1 MARIIL
7 ALESDLHGGNKLGLM
22 RPGIILEDLQQ
33 SGDKREWQPEATESQ
48 RALWSLRVEN
58 ICKVMALIGDG
69 ELHYAQCGDATQG
82 VKHPAELVS
91 TRLAD
96 QITIAVDNAEQMI
109 ALPGLKSAVFIIGT
123 AAHNFAQGSADVLI
137 THQLKDR
144 YPDIPIH
151 LNYHALVDYSGYTVD
166 YAHHGAYPG
175 SREWLRGN
183 SVRYYLQSL
192 MLHQIRHGRKPPDL
206 VVRGHY
212 HSPVIETV
220 RLGGYTSTAVVLPSM
235 CMIDDF
241 AHQAARSPDDVTCGM
256 MVVEIV
262 DGRLVDIHQLTR
274 TYDTRTEIR
283 L

>member
-1 MARIIL
+1 MKRIII
-7 ALESDLHGGNKLGLM
+7 AIESDLHGGNKLGLM
-22 RPGIILEDLQQ
+22 RPGIVLEDLQQ
-33 SGDKREWQPEATESQ
+33 AGETRNWQPEATASQ
-48 RALWSLRVEN
+48 HALWELRQEN
-58 ICKVMALIGDG
+58 IGKLMALVGDG
-69 ELHYAQCGDATQG
+69 ELHYAQCGDGTQG
-82 VKHPAELVS
+82 NKHPAELVS
-91 TRLAD
+91 TRLSD
-96 QITIAVDNAEQMI
+96 QITIAVDNAEPML
-109 ALPGLKSAVFIIGT
+109 ALPGLKSAVFVVGT
-123 AAHNFAQGSADVLI
+123 GAHNFAQGSADVLV
-137 THQLKDR
+137 TGQLKAAH
-144 YPDIPIH
+144 PQIPIH

-192 MLHQIRHGRKPPDL
+192 MMHQIRHGRKPPDL

-212 HSPVIETV
+212 HAPVIETV

-256 MVVEIV
+256 MVAEIV
-262 DGRLVDIHQLTR
+262 DGRLVEMHQLTR